1 MRQQTNKTENGRA
14 NPETINWDPQI
25 YNYAE
30 RTGNLKAEAVGV
42 VSGEK
47 HFPVFEGRMVFKPL
61 TKSKPLST
69 PLFAYAEVFWSWV
82 IDAYFIPAPQYQLAL
97 CRGYEAECGKY
108 YDYGTVSPMIYEE
121 GEHLLNL
128 LEFFRAYP
136 DDKVQI
142 DDYLNYCQ
150 MFYDYT
156 EILEADYFQK
166 NREIAENLAMQIL
179 ISVLKGDQNYHYEN
193 IAFVCNA
200 SGQILRLAPMI
211 DHEFSTCF
219 MFPDNLSRH
228 NYWFGELQRSIEGKS
243 VRPEEYKDFPNEKER
258 RLMEK
263 SATCLYRNLI
273 YIKEHYPEVTATFL
287 ENVSRL
293 KRDLLQKRES
303 FFIQKAKDYPDYA
316 NSDAYL
322 IGKARYKDHDE
333 EKAAAYEKQYGNPWS
348 LPFKGGDFR
357 IKDADGDGKLTDK
370 DRVVKGTQQPKTTFG
385 LTLSAGWKNF
395 DLSVFMQ
402 GVTGTNRYFSR
413 DVVGSFIG
421 DTSHPSTNWL
431 DAWTPENTNAEW
443 PRLFLEENSI
453 SSPQRVNSSFWCMNT
468 NYLRIKNVNLGYTL
482 PKSWTNKLGI
492 ANAKIYYT
500 GENLFTFDSLPFN
513 ADPESPSGNLD
524 VYPISRSHSFGINV
538 TF

>member
-228 NYWFGELQRSIEGKS
+228 NYWFGELQRSIEGKP
-243 VRPEEYKDFPNEKER
+243 VQPDEYKDFPNEKER

-263 SATCLYRNLI
+263 SATCLHRNLV
-273 YIKEHYPEVTATFL
+273 YIKEHYPEVTASFL
-287 ENVSRL
+287 KNVSRL

-303 FFIQKAKDYPDYA
+303 FFIRKAKDYPDHA
-316 NSDAYL
+316 NSDAYR

-333 EKAAAYEKQYGNPWS
+333 EKAAAFEKQYG
-348 LPFKGGDFR
+348 GE
-357 IKDADGDGKLTDK
+357 GKEI
-370 DRVVKGTQQPKTTFG
+370 
-385 LTLSAGWKNF
+385 SF
-395 DLSVFMQ
+395 DL
-402 GVTGTNRYFSR
+402 
-413 DVVGSFIG
+413 
-421 DTSHPSTNWL
+421 
-431 DAWTPENTNAEW
+431 
-443 PRLFLEENSI
+443 
-453 SSPQRVNSSFWCMNT
+453 MNCLI
-468 NYLRIKNVNLGYTL
+468 NYEVQEIIEQMERILR
-482 PKSWTNKLGI
+482 
-492 ANAKIYYT
+492 
-500 GENLFTFDSLPFN
+500 
-513 ADPESPSGNLD
+513 
-524 VYPISRSHSFGINV
+524 
-538 TF
+538 

>member
-1 MRQQTNKTENGRA
+1 
-14 NPETINWDPQI
+14 
-25 YNYAE
+25 
-30 RTGNLKAEAVGV
+30 
-42 VSGEK
+42 
-47 HFPVFEGRMVFKPL
+47 
-61 TKSKPLST
+61 
-69 PLFAYAEVFWSWV
+69 
-82 IDAYFIPAPQYQLAL
+82 
-97 CRGYEAECGKY
+97 
-108 YDYGTVSPMIYEE
+108 
-121 GEHLLNL
+121 
-128 LEFFRAYP
+128 
-136 DDKVQI
+136 
-142 DDYLNYCQ
+142 
-150 MFYDYT
+150 
-156 EILEADYFQK
+156 
-166 NREIAENLAMQIL
+166 
-179 ISVLKGDQNYHYEN
+179 
-193 IAFVCNA
+193 
-200 SGQILRLAPMI
+200 
-211 DHEFSTCF
+211 
-219 MFPDNLSRH
+219 
-228 NYWFGELQRSIEGKS
+228 
-243 VRPEEYKDFPNEKER
+243 
-258 RLMEK
+258 MEK

-468 NYLRIKNVNLGYTL
+468 NYLRIKNVNFGYTL

>member
-136 DDKVQI
+136 DDKE
-142 DDYLNYCQ
+142 D
-150 MFYDYT
+150 
-156 EILEADYFQK
+156 
-166 NREIAENLAMQIL
+166 LAMQIL

-211 DHEFSTCF
+211 DHEFSTYF
-219 MFPDNLSRH
+219 MFPDNIQRH
-228 NYWFGELQRSIEGKS
+228 TYWLDELKRSIEGKS

-303 FFIQKAKDYPDYA
+303 FFIQKAKDYQDYA

-333 EKAAAYEKQYGNPWS
+333 EKAAAYEKQYG
-348 LPFKGGDFR
+348 R
-357 IKDADGDGKLTDK
+357 EGKEI
-370 DRVVKGTQQPKTTFG
+370 
-385 LTLSAGWKNF
+385 SF
-395 DLSVFMQ
+395 DL
-402 GVTGTNRYFSR
+402 
-413 DVVGSFIG
+413 
-421 DTSHPSTNWL
+421 
-431 DAWTPENTNAEW
+431 
-443 PRLFLEENSI
+443 
-453 SSPQRVNSSFWCMNT
+453 MNCLI
-468 NYLRIKNVNLGYTL
+468 NYEVQEIIEQMERILR
-482 PKSWTNKLGI
+482 
-492 ANAKIYYT
+492 
-500 GENLFTFDSLPFN
+500 
-513 ADPESPSGNLD
+513 
-524 VYPISRSHSFGINV
+524 
-538 TF
+538 